1 MKNTIYKIA
10 LCISVFIVLFSNPS
24 FAKAIHKPI
33 LINQSN
39 SYTSK
44 DFVIWIL
51 VILSEIVVISIIIRH
66 FFKQRIKKNAEEIIE
81 KQKRIEES
89 EEKFKSYLEHSP
101 IGIFVV
107 NLQGFYTDVNDAAC
121 KITGYSRE
129 ELLKKNMAELQPPE
143 TLEEDLK
150 AFQSMVENGM
160 VRRDFQIIHKSG
172 NRIWAEVYAVKI
184 SDVEYICFGAN
195 IEERKNAEFSSI
207 KQNEELK
214 IAKAKAEESDR
225 LKTAFLQNLSHEI
238 RTPLNAIMGF
248 AQILPEFYNDADSLK
263 KYSSI
268 IKNRGDD
275 LLSMI
280 NDLLDIAKIE
290 SGQITVQYEIQTLD
304 NIFNDLKE
312 YFTGIKKRI
321 DKEQV
326 EIIFDCDEIFRH
338 KYIFIDR
345 IKTRQILSNLI
356 HNALKFTDIGS
367 VTITV
372 KSINKELHFEVK
384 DTGIGISVQNIDAIF
399 DRFTQVQST
408 GKAHIGS
415 GLGLAIVKGLLH
427 NLQGEI
433 TVSSIPNEGTTFS
446 FWFPFKENNM
456 CNSKQNF

>member
-1 MKNTIYKIA
+1 MKNTFYKIV
-10 LCISVFIVLFSNPS
+10 LCISVFVILFTNSS
-24 FAKAIHKPI
+24 FAKAICKPI
-33 LINQSN
+33 VINQSN

-44 DFVIWIL
+44 DFVIWVL
-51 VILSEIVVISIIIRH
+51 VILSEIVVIFIIIRH
-66 FFKQRIKKNAEEIIE
+66 FFKQRIKKKSEEIIE
-81 KQKRIEES
+81 KQKRIEKS
-89 EEKFKSYLEHSP
+89 EEKFKSYLDHSP
-101 IGIFVV
+101 IGVFVL
-107 NLQGFYTDVNDAAC
+107 NQQGFYTEVNNAAC
-121 KITGYSRE
+121 RITGFSRE

-160 VRRDFQIIHKSG
+160 VRRDFQIVHKNG
-172 NRIWAEVYAVKI
+172 NKIWAEVYAVKI
-184 SDVEYICFGAN
+184 SEDEYICYGAN

-248 AQILPEFYNDADSLK
+248 AQILPEFYNDIELLK
-263 KYSSI
+263 RYSAI
-268 IKNRGDD
+268 IKNRGED

-290 SGQITVQYEIQTLD
+290 SGQITVQFEIQTLE

-312 YFTGIKKRI
+312 YFTGLKKRI
-321 DKEQV
+321 DKEKV
-326 EIIFDCDEIFRH
+326 AILFECDENLKH
-338 KYIFIDR
+338 TYILIDR

-356 HNALKFTDIGS
+356 HNALKFTEEGS
-367 VTITV
+367 ITITV
-372 KSINKELHFEVK
+372 KSINDVLHFDVI
-384 DTGIGISVQNIDAIF
+384 DTGIGISEQNIDAIF

-415 GLGLAIVKGLLH
+415 GLGLAIVKGLLQ
-427 NLQGEI
+427 NLQGDI
-433 TVSSIPNEGTTFS
+433 SVTSKPNEGTTFS
-446 FWFPFKENNM
+446 FWFPYKEKNNE
-456 CNSKQNF
+456 